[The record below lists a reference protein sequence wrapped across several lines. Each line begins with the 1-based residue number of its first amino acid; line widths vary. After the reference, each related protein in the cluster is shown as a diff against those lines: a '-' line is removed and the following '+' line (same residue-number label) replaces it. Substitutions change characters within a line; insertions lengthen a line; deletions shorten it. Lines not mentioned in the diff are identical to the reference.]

1 MQATV
6 KRMLA
11 LRDWCEFFEL
21 VGADAPSMP
30 RLNSLLV
37 NAIPV
42 SARRRSTAIYA
53 DVDICDGSN
62 AFY

>member
-30 RLNSLLV
+30 RSI
-37 NAIPV
+37 AF
-42 SARRRSTAIYA
+42 SSTR
-53 DVDICDGSN
+53 
-62 AFY
+62 FP